1 MIRRWWAVLVVG
13 LVVGAVMGPAPA
25 YAHGGLAGSAP
36 AQGAAV
42 PAPVDAVSLT
52 FTEKPSPFAYFTITG
67 PAGTRVDNGWSN
79 AEPAPL
85 ATPVREYNLVNDV
98 WQPQEYTTG
107 FPVKVAVAH
116 WPAAGQYTVRY
127 HSVASD
133 GDQVK
138 GDFQFVYT
146 GAVTAAPAGWQAP
159 TDQPKPELLAAA
171 AEAPASTSAQA
182 ATPQQPEDSSIWV
195 WLVPVLLI
203 IAAVL
208 CYLLVRPPA
217 FLRKR

>member
-1 MIRRWWAVLVVG
+1 MLRRWSAVLVLG
-13 LVVGAVMGPAPA
+13 LLVGAVVGPSPA
-25 YAHGGLAGSAP
+25 LAHGGLVVSAP

-42 PAPVDAVSLT
+42 PAPLEAVSLT
-52 FTEKPSPFAYFTITG
+52 FTEKPSPFAYFTITD
-67 PAGTRVDNGWSN
+67 PAGTRVDKGWSN

-116 WPAAGQYTVRY
+116 WPAAGTYTVRY
-127 HSVASD
+127 HTVASD

-138 GDFQFVYT
+138 GDLQFLYT
-146 GAVTAAPAGWQAP
+146 GAVTPAPPGWQPP

-171 AEAPASTSAQA
+171 AEAPASASAA
-182 ATPQQPEDSSIWV
+182 APQQQNKDSSVWI

-203 IAAVL
+203 VAAVL

-217 FLRKR
+217 FLKKR